1 MSQVFISY
9 SRRNLDFAKQLVDDL
24 QKAGLKVWFDQIS
37 IEPGEQWDAA
47 IEKGLQSAIA
57 VIVII
62 SPDSMESVNVRNE
75 INFARDNDQL
85 ILPVLFQMAQVQLNL
100 ESINWVDLSEP
111 KLYQVNLPRLIARL
125 AKEAQLLDEQK
136 LPLSYKVAPPAASA
150 FSGVDEA
157 VGQDAVTVAQD
168 SRQVSQTQLRR
179 YIRALAVISVP
190 FVNSDGDVSPTNPLD
205 INLAWRNLAQAVTTA
220 YQLPGDATGAPLA
233 LVRLAPP
240 TANNLTKALNIDG
253 ADGYQIVHLVAQATN
268 NTLFLE
274 NEDGSADGVQATRFK
289 TVFGETTA
297 KLLVCDT
304 PLTDELVAQL
314 LTETPLQAV
323 IAPTTVQTEDA
334 ILLFNSRFYGR
345 LASGEEVNTAF
356 TAVAESVQ
364 ASHPQL
370 TYRLKLKDET
380 APLKLELPPPD
391 QRADKPLIDSGLPP
405 MRNVPVNL
413 GFVGRGKELQN
424 LHGKA
429 FEANIRQMAINGMG
443 GIGKSWVASEYI
455 SRFGWRY
462 PDGILWMHICEQ
474 TKSEDILGQLLALL
488 EMPAT
493 TSPGDLRTALKNR
506 RVLVILDQAN
516 EWNDP
521 LEVGEITDFIARV
534 DPLSGTRFMLT
545 AWADV
550 QPLSRTNGTGK
561 IIIQEMPAP
570 EANMLIQRLI
580 EDHNLQSE
588 FDALD
593 NGLAQFTEKT
603 FFTPWLIRK
612 GIDSVK
618 LDGLE
623 YALEDLQDLP
633 DELDT
638 AMDWHIG
645 RQIDNLKDKL
655 SDTRDFL
662 RKLQGVPD
670 SFDRKLAEAL
680 AEQTARQHLRE
691 LVRRNLLRREGK
703 LYNLPAIVRAYLRQN
718 LPLTDEEQDQVDEAI
733 IKHML
738 AGQVYT
744 S

>member
-1 MSQVFISY
+1 MSHVFISY
-9 SRRNLDFAKQLVDDL
+9 SRRDLDFAKQLVDDL
-24 QKAGLKVWFDQIS
+24 QKSGLKVWFDQIS
-37 IEPGEQWDAA
+37 IEPGMQWDAA
-47 IEKGLQSAIA
+47 IEEGLKAAIA

-62 SPDSMESVNVRNE
+62 SPDSMESINVRNE

-85 ILPVLFQMAQVQLNL
+85 ILPVLFKPAQVQLNL
-100 ESINWVDLSEP
+100 ESINWVDLSQP
-111 KLYQVNLPRLIARL
+111 TLYQANLPRLIARM
-125 AKEAQLLDEQK
+125 AREVQLLDEKK
-136 LPLSYKVAPPAASA
+136 LPLGYKVSPPAASL
-150 FSGVDEA
+150 FSGIGEA
-157 VGQDAVTVAQD
+157 VGQDVVTVAQD

-179 YIRALAVISVP
+179 YIRTLAVIAAP
-190 FVNSDGDVSPTNPLD
+190 FVNKDGEASAANALD

-220 YQLPGDATGAPLA
+220 YQLPGDTTGAPLA

-240 TANNLTKALNIDG
+240 TASNLTKALNIDG
-253 ADGYQIVHLVAQATN
+253 ADGYQIIHLVAQAQN
-268 NTLFLE
+268 GTLLLE

-289 TVFGETTA
+289 AIFGESKV
-297 KLLVCDT
+297 KLLVCDA
-304 PLTDELVAQL
+304 PLADEFVDKL
-314 LTETPLQAV
+314 LAETPLQAI
-323 IAPTTVQTEDA
+323 IAPITPELEDA
-334 ILLFNSRFYGR
+334 TLLFNSRFYGR
-345 LASGEEVNTAF
+345 LASGEAVNTTF
-356 TAVAESVQ
+356 TAVTDGLK

-370 TYRLKLKDET
+370 SYRLKLKNEAEALTLD
-380 APLKLELPPPD
+380 LPPVG

-413 GFVGRGKELQN
+413 GFVGRGQELQG
-424 LHGKA
+424 LHSKA
-429 FEANIRQMAINGMG
+429 FESNIRQMAINGIG

-462 PDGILWMHICEQ
+462 PDGILWMRICEQ
-474 TKSEDILGQLLALL
+474 TKSEDILGQMLALL
-488 EMPAT
+488 EMSAT
-493 TSPGDLRTALKNR
+493 TAPGDLRNELKNR
-506 RVLVILDQAN
+506 QVLVILDQAN

-550 QPLSRTNGTGK
+550 EPLSRTNGTSK
-561 IIIQEMPAP
+561 IVLQEMPP
-570 EANMLIQRLI
+570 NEASILIQRLI
-580 EDHNLQSE
+580 KDHNLQSE
-588 FDALD
+588 FDGVA

-612 GIDSVK
+612 GIDAVK

-623 YALEDLQDLP
+623 YALEDLAELP
-633 DELDT
+633 DELDA

-645 RQIDNLKDKL
+645 RQVDSLKDDL
-655 SDTRDFL
+655 VDTRDFL

-680 AEQTARQHLRE
+680 ATQTARQHLRE

-718 LPLTDEEQDQVDEAI
+718 LPLSDEEQDQVDEAI

-738 AGQVYT
+738 ADQVYAP
-744 S
+744 